1 MAMTSKSKSPE
12 MVTNPAVADY
22 YRQHGNHFVVEGAMK
37 IGYRYDQVEGRK
49 FRKPDGKEFTNN
61 VTLSQASSEV
71 LTLMKH
77 NEKWFFVFGKQ
88 PRSPYLVDVNGELYA
103 KIFIEQAAGLLEGGQ
118 SFEEAA
124 IAEAE
129 QELGARLSYLGILVN
144 KVCRHVSYADETS
157 QVFLAIAESL
167 GDQNL
172 DENENITKVIVPIF
186 EAKKEFESYLDGR
199 KRSFFGYDVPDLT
212 ILAMERFF
220 WKLETGEL
228 DLDNLQGNLLK
239 K

>member
-12 MVTNPAVADY
+12 MVTDSSVADY
-22 YRQHGNHFVVEGAMK
+22 YRKKSNLFIEEGTQE
-37 IGYRYDQVEGRK
+37 IGYRYDQVKGRK

-61 VTLSQASSEV
+61 ITLSPPSSEV

-77 NEKWFFVFGKQ
+77 NGKWYLVFGKQ
-88 PRSPYLVDVNGELYA
+88 TRSPYLVDVCGETYA
-103 KIFIEQAAGLLEGGQ
+103 KVFIEQAAGLLERGQ

-129 QELGARLSYLGILVN
+129 QELGARLSYLGILVK

-157 QVFLAIAESL
+157 RVFLAIAESL
-167 GDQNL
+167 GDQHL

-199 KRSFFGYDVPDLT
+199 KKSFFGYAVPDLT

-220 WKLETGEL
+220 WKLDTGEL

-239 K
+239 

>member
-1 MAMTSKSKSPE
+1 MAMTPKKKRPE
-12 MVTNPAVADY
+12 KVGNRHIADY
-22 YRQHGNHFVVEGAMK
+22 YRSHGNQFVAEGATK

-71 LTLMKH
+71 LTLMKC
-77 NEKWFFVFGKQ
+77 NGKWYFVFGKQ
-88 PRSPYLVDVNGELYA
+88 PRSSYLVDVRGELYA
-103 KIFIEQAAGLLEGGQ
+103 KIFIEQAAGLLEKNQ
-118 SFEEAA
+118 TFVKAA

-129 QELGARLSYLGILVN
+129 QELGARLSYLGVLVN

-157 QVFLAIAESL
+157 RVFLAIAESL
-167 GDQNL
+167 GDQHL

-186 EAKKEFESYLDGR
+186 EAQKEFEAYLDGR
-199 KRSFFGYDVPDLT
+199 KRSFFGFDVPDLT

-239 K
+239 

>member
-1 MAMTSKSKSPE
+1 MGMTPKKKRPE
-12 MVTNPAVADY
+12 KVRNHLVADY
-22 YRQHGNHFVVEGAMK
+22 YRNHGNCFVAEGTTK
-37 IGYRYDQVEGRK
+37 IGYRYDQVEGRR

-77 NEKWFFVFGKQ
+77 NGKWYFVFGKQ
-88 PRSPYLVDVNGELYA
+88 PRSPYLVDVSGELYA
-103 KIFIEQAAGLLEGGQ
+103 KIFIEQAAGLLEKNQ
-118 SFEEAA
+118 TFVKAA

-157 QVFLAIAESL
+157 RVFLAIAESL
-167 GDQNL
+167 GDQHL

-186 EAKKEFESYLDGR
+186 EAKKEFEAYLDGR
-199 KRSFFGYDVPDLT
+199 KMSFFGYDVPDLT

-239 K
+239 